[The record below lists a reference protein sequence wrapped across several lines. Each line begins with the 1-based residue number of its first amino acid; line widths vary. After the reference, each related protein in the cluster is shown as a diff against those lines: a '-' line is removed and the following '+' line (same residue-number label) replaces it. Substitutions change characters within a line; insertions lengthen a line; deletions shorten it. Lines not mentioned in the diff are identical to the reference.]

1 MKEQSKLC
9 QAVGVLTQAKDK
21 WETKEMEMEK
31 EKRDLQSTQKEL
43 LGQID
48 VMKAEIQNVQSQH
61 VK

>member
-1 MKEQSKLC
+1 M
-9 QAVGVLTQAKDK
+9 LTQAKDK